1 MPQRKANR
9 MKERSA
15 EISEGW
21 DKAPNR
27 AVLRAMGL
35 GDGALGRP
43 WVGISNTWNTVTPC
57 QLVLRDVAERVR
69 DGIEG
74 AGGSAFEFGT
84 ITVSDA
90 IAMGH
95 EGMRASLVSRE
106 VIADSIELMVHAHR
120 YDALV
125 GLAACDKSEP
135 GTVMAMARLNVPSI
149 FVYGGTMLPGL
160 FRGRRVTMQ
169 DVYEGVGAY
178 AAGAMKGEE
187 LAELERTACPGA
199 GTCAGLYTANTI
211 AACVEAMGLSLPG
224 HASIPAVDG
233 ARLEAAEAAGRA
245 ALRLLENGI
254 RARDILTYEALENAV
269 ALDVAMGGSTNT
281 TLHIPAI
288 AHEAGFAFTWE
299 DFARINDRT
308 PHIAD
313 LRPGGRFV
321 MAELHDA
328 GGVPRVL
335 QELLKKDLVHGDT
348 LTVTGRTLRQNLARF
363 HFSGTPQEVVRPVER
378 PIRKTGAM
386 VILRGNLAPEGAVVK
401 IAGVKNLVHSG
412 PARIFD
418 LEQDALAAA
427 EQGKIHAG
435 DVVVIRYEGPRGG
448 PGMREMLAVT
458 AILFGLGLG
467 EDVAM
472 VTDGRF
478 SGATRGLMVG
488 HVCPEAMVGGPIALL
503 DEGDRIRIDAQRRRL
518 EVDVTAKELR
528 RRKKAWTPPKP
539 RYARGALAKFAQIVQ
554 PANVGAVTSP

>member
-1 MPQRKANR
+1 MPRRNARRLKA
-9 MKERSA
+9 RSS
-15 EISEGW
+15 EISVGW

-27 AVLRAMGL
+27 AGMRALGL
-35 GDGALGRP
+35 GDEALGRP

-57 QLVLRDVAERVR
+57 QLVLRTVADRVR

-74 AGGSAFEFGT
+74 AGGTAFEFGT

-135 GTVMAMARLNVPSI
+135 GTMMAIARLNVPSI

-160 FRGRRVTMQ
+160 YRGRKVTMQ

-178 AAGAMKGEE
+178 AAGAMSAADLE
-187 LAELERTACPGA
+187 ELERTACPGA
-199 GTCAGLYTANTI
+199 GTCAGLYTANTMASCI
-211 AACVEAMGLSLPG
+211 EAMGMSLPG
-224 HASIPAVDG
+224 HASIPAVDA
-233 ARLEAAEAAGRA
+233 ARGEAAEAAGRA
-245 ALRLLENGI
+245 VLQLLENGI
-254 RARDILTYEALENAV
+254 RPRDILTFEALENAV

-288 AHEAGFAFTWE
+288 AHEAGLTFTWE

-313 LRPGGRFV
+313 LRPGGRYV
-321 MAELHDA
+321 MAEFHEA
-328 GGVPRVL
+328 GGVPLVL
-335 QELLKKDLVHGDT
+335 QMLLRKGLIHGDA
-348 LTVTGRTLRQNLARF
+348 LTVTGKTLRENLSAFRF
-363 HFSGTPQEVVRPVER
+363 LGRRQEVVRPVER
-378 PIRKTGAM
+378 PIRKTGAL

-401 IAGVKNLVHSG
+401 IAGVKNLVHEG

-418 LEQDALAAA
+418 LEQDALEAA
-427 EQGKIHAG
+427 EERKIHAG
-435 DVVVIRYEGPRGG
+435 DVLVIRYEGPRGG

-467 EDVAM
+467 EEVAM

-488 HVCPEAMVGGPIALL
+488 HVCPEAMVGGPIAFLR
-503 DEGDRIRIDAQRRRL
+503 EGDRIRIDAQKRRL
-518 EVDVTAKELR
+518 DVDLSEEEMRER
-528 RRKKAWTPPKP
+528 RAAWKPPKP
-539 RYARGALAKFAQIVQ
+539 RYIHGALAKFARIVQ

>member
-199 GTCAGLYTANTI
+199 GTCAGLYTANTM
-211 AACVEAMGLSLPG
+211 ASCVEAMGLSLPG

-245 ALRLLENGI
+245 VLRLLENGI